1 MKHFQRL
8 LLLVIA
14 LIVGGGLGYKFLVGF
29 EPMKMLIFAV
39 ACLVLGEVL
48 YQIDKR
54 IVGK

>member
-1 MKHFQRL
+1 MRHFQRL

-48 YQIDKR
+48 YQLDKR
-54 IVGK
+54 IAGK